1 MSVRITEFFSREKI
15 DALAKELDFV
25 KRVRNING
33 SDFIELL
40 IFSKFDNSKL
50 SLEELAEN
58 YLENTGKEITKQGI
72 DLRFTTEAV
81 KFIKKL
87 VEKALEEINV
97 QSECYDFLNSF
108 GQVRIKDST
117 SFQLPKDMA
126 DTYKGSGGASS
137 KAAIRIQFEYDLKTG
152 KILEL
157 ELHPFIKQDQTNSI
171 ETLDKINA
179 LDLIIR
185 DLGYTNIE
193 TIRGI
198 KTRNA
203 YFIARLMSGVNV
215 YEKKKKEFQK
225 INFRDI
231 YNYMQ
236 QNKLQAIEKD
246 VYITEEKEFVRMII
260 ELMPED
266 ETNKRI
272 KKAEKEAFKKGRQLG
287 EEYKCRAKLNMFITN
302 VSKEILDKTRIHKV
316 YTIRW
321 QIELI
326 FKIWKSIGKIEKIK
340 KMKVERF
347 ECYLYAKLLWIII
360 NWSILWN
367 INKLIHK
374 NSDKLL
380 SFYKAFKSLKR
391 RIQLFQA
398 SLENG
403 KDFLKDFIDKQIILS
418 KKFHILDRKKNK
430 ISLYELIQMK

>member
-1 MSVRITEFFSREKI
+1 LSVRITEFFSKEKI
-15 DALAKELDFV
+15 NALAKELDFV

-50 SLEELAEN
+50 SLEELAES
-58 YLENTGKEITKQGI
+58 YVENTGKEITKQGI

-81 KFIKKL
+81 NFIKKL
-87 VEKALEEINV
+87 VENALQEINV
-97 QSECYDFLNSF
+97 QSECYDFLKHYN
-108 GQVRIKDST
+108 QVRIKDST

-126 DTYKGSGGASS
+126 DAYSGSGGAAS
-137 KAAIRIQFEYDLKTG
+137 KAAIKIQFEYDLKTG

-185 DLGYTNIE
+185 DLGYINIE
-193 TIRGI
+193 VIRGI
-198 KTRNA
+198 KSRNA

-215 YEKKKKEFQK
+215 YEKKKDEFIK
-225 INFRDI
+225 INFKDI

-236 QNKLQAIEKD
+236 QNKLQAIEKE

-260 ELMPED
+260 ELMPEE
-266 ETNKRI
+266 ETNRRI
-272 KKAEKEAFKKGRQLG
+272 QKAEKEAHKKGRQLG
-287 EEYKCRAKLNMFITN
+287 EEYKCRARLNIFITN
-302 VSKEILDKTRIHKV
+302 ISEEILDKIKIHKT

-326 FKIWKSIGKIEKIK
+326 FKIWKSVGEIEKVK

-360 NWSILWN
+360 NWSIVWS
-367 INKLIHK
+367 INKLIHN

-380 SFYKAFKSLKR
+380 SFYKAFKSLKN
-391 RIQLFQA
+391 RIQLFQI
-398 SLENG
+398 SL
-403 KDFLKDFIDKQIILS
+403 KTDIDLLKNFIDKQIILS
-418 KKFHILDRKKNK
+418 KKYHLLDKKKNK